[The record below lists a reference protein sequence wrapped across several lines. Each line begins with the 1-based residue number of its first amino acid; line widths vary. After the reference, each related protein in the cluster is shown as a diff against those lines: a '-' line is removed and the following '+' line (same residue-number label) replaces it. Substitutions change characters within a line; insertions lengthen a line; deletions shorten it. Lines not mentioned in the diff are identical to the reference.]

1 MSPAYADELVL
12 ITDADLNDAEVRNA
26 ELLHIARHTV
36 DPEARKVVGGILV
49 KLKGEQTFAS
59 ILAESGLA
67 DRGWANSDLCDP
79 RGRSHLY
86 PVSGASMRQGYDDA
100 L

>member
-1 MSPAYADELVL
+1 MSPTYADELVL

-26 ELLHIARHTV
+26 ELLHIARQTV
-36 DPEARKVVGGILV
+36 GPEARKVVGGILV

-67 DRGWANSDLCDP
+67 DRGWATVIYAIHAGEAICIPSP
-79 RGRSHLY
+79 EQ
-86 PVSGASMRQGYDDA
+86 A
-100 L
+100 